1 MAARLNSW
9 IAACSQTSPKTRI
22 MIAPI
27 GKRITIVAA
36 MIGPCAISKVVIGST
51 YVTAEPELSDL
62 DEPLDDEDP
71 VKVDT
76 ADE

>member
-1 MAARLNSW
+1 
-9 IAACSQTSPKTRI
+9 

-27 GKRITIVAA
+27 GKRITIVAV

-51 YVTAEPELSDL
+51 YVTAELEMSDL
-62 DEPLDDEDP
+62 DEPPDDEDP
-71 VKVDT
+71 VEVDT

>member
-1 MAARLNSW
+1 
-9 IAACSQTSPKTRI
+9 

-36 MIGPCAISKVVIGST
+36 MIGST
-51 YVTAEPELSDL
+51 YVTAEPESSDL
-62 DEPLDDEDP
+62 DEPPDDEDP
-71 VKVDT
+71 VEVDT

>member
-1 MAARLNSW
+1 MAARPNSW
-9 IAACSQTSPKTRI
+9 IAACSQTPPKTCI

-27 GKRITIVAA
+27 GKRITIIAV

-51 YVTAEPELSDL
+51 YVTAELEMSDL
-62 DEPLDDEDP
+62 DEPPDDENP
-71 VKVDT
+71 VEVDT

>member
-1 MAARLNSW
+1 MAARPNSW
-9 IAACSQTSPKTRI
+9 IATCSQTPPKTRI

-51 YVTAEPELSDL
+51 YVTAELEMPDL
-62 DEPLDDEDP
+62 DEPPDEDP
-71 VKVDT
+71 FEVDT